1 MGFGVNERGEIRFGL
16 SAIKGMG
23 ESAAQAIVTERAKNG
38 PYKDIFDFVQRIDF
52 SSVNKKVLESLALSG
67 GLDCFGLMREQYFG
81 ANAKGETFLDSLV
94 RYGQRYQLDKQQQ
107 ANSLFG
113 MMEAVEIHTP
123 PVPKVEPWGN
133 IERLNRERDLVGI
146 YLSAHPLDDY
156 SLILRSLC
164 NTHVCELEDM
174 SSLGQ
179 REEITFGGIVTDVQS
194 KFSAKGNPWGIVS
207 LEDYQGSGKLKL
219 FGEEW
224 GRWQSRMIVGSV
236 IYVTAKCVRRYQ
248 NSDRLS
254 FNILNVE
261 YMQTVKERKIEKFTV
276 VADSDKFTDEVVDD
290 ILSMLTDCKGDT
302 QLFFRI
308 CDREHNSTITLR
320 SRNTLVTVPA
330 ALVNYLDNQPD
341 LSYVVN

>member
-1 MGFGVNERGEIRFGL
+1 M
-16 SAIKGMG
+16 
-23 ESAAQAIVTERAKNG
+23 
-38 PYKDIFDFVQRIDF
+38 
-52 SSVNKKVLESLALSG
+52 SG
-67 GLDCFGLMREQYFG
+67 TWW
-81 ANAKGETFLDSLV
+81 ASTFLPI
-94 RYGQRYQLDKQQQ
+94 R
-107 ANSLFG
+107 
-113 MMEAVEIHTP
+113 
-123 PVPKVEPWGN
+123 
-133 IERLNRERDLVGI
+133 NRERDLVGI

-207 LEDYQGSGKLKL
+207 LEDYEGSGKLKL

-236 IYVTAKCVRRYQ
+236 IYVTAKCVRRFQ
-248 NSDRLS
+248 NR
-254 FNILNVE
+254 
-261 YMQTVKERKIEKFTV
+261 ERKIEKFTV

-308 CDREHNSTITLR
+308 YDREHNSAITLR
-320 SRNTLVTVPA
+320 SRNTSVTVPA